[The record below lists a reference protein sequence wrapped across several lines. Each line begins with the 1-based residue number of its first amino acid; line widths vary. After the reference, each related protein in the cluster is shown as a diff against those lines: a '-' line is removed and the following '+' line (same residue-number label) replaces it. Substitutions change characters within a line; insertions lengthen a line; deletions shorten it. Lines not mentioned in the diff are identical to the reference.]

1 MALTPLEEQLPP
13 EEKFREFIETFE
25 VEGKVKYKEEIRRAV
40 SEKKSSIIVDF
51 ADVIE
56 FDRELAEEIVE
67 RPLEL
72 LSKLDDVVTEIATA
86 FAGKRYPM
94 RVRFTNLPE
103 KVKLRELRERYVGKL
118 IAFDGI
124 VTKATKVKGKPKKI
138 YFKCTACGMEFAVE
152 QRGRYFQ
159 PPTLCPN
166 PECPKRTGPFV
177 MLENHPKNEYVD
189 WQLLVVQEKPEEV
202 PPGQMPRSIEVLVE
216 GKDLVDT
223 ARPGDRV
230 TVVGILEAIP
240 DKTPRKGSF
249 AVFDF
254 KISANNIE
262 VSQKVLEDVHLS
274 PEDVERIKELAKDPW
289 IHKSIILSIAPAI
302 YGHWDIKEAI
312 AFALFGGVPKEL
324 EDGTRIRG
332 DIHVLIIGDPGTAKS
347 QLLQYAARV
356 APRSVYTTG
365 KGSTAAGL
373 TAAVVRDNITGE
385 YYLEAGALVLADGG
399 IAVIDEID
407 KMREEDRSAIHE
419 AMEQQTVSIAKAGIV
434 AKLNA
439 RCAVLAAGNPRYGR
453 YIPERSVAENI
464 NLPPSILSRFD
475 LIFVLRDIPDPKR
488 DRRLVRYI
496 LRVHK
501 ESEKIVPEIPVDT
514 LKKYIAYA
522 RKNVKPRLTEAAAKI
537 IEDFF
542 VDLRKTA
549 AENPDMGI
557 PITARQLEALVRM
570 SEAHAKMA
578 LRNVVEESDAI
589 EAVRMMLAFLS
600 TAGVDVETGRIDI
613 DTIYTGVSVSKRK
626 RRIVVKD
633 IIAELSEKFENCVPL
648 KELVKEAKKRGLN
661 EDDIERAIAEMK
673 LAGEIFE
680 PKPACYRF
688 IM

>member
-1 MALTPLEEQLPP
+1 MSLEVLEEQLPP
-13 EEKFREFIETFE
+13 EEKFREFLESYE
-25 VEGKVKYKEEIRRAV
+25 VDGRVKYKEEIRNAV
-40 SEKKSSIIVDF
+40 SERKSSIVVDF
-51 ADVIE
+51 TDVIE
-56 FDRELAEEIVE
+56 FDHQLAEEIVDN
-67 RPLEL
+67 PLDL
-72 LSKLDDVVTEIATA
+72 LEKLDKVAAEIASA
-86 FAGKRYPM
+86 LAGKKYPIH
-94 RVRFTNLPE
+94 VRFTNLPE

-118 IAFDGI
+118 VAFDGI
-124 VTKATKVKGKPKKI
+124 VTKATNVKGKPKKL
-138 YFKCTACGMEFAVE
+138 YFRCEACGFVFPVE
-152 QRGRYFQ
+152 QRGKYYQ
-159 PPTLCPN
+159 APTVCPN
-166 PECPKRTGPFV
+166 PECPKRTGPFTL
-177 MLENHPKNEYVD
+177 LENHPKNEYVD
-189 WQLLVVQEKPEEV
+189 WQLLVVQERPEEV
-202 PPGQMPRSIEVLVE
+202 PPGQMPRSIEVIVE

-230 TVVGILEAIP
+230 TVIGVLEAIP
-240 DKTPRKGSF
+240 NKMPKRGSF
-249 AVFDF
+249 VVFDF
-254 KISANNIE
+254 KVIANNIE

-274 PEDVERIKELAKDPW
+274 PEDIERIKELAKDPW

-373 TAAVVRDNITGE
+373 TAAVVRDNLTGE

-399 IAVIDEID
+399 VAVIDEID

-439 RCAVLAAGNPRYGR
+439 RCSVLAAGNPRYGR

-501 ESEKIVPEIPVDT
+501 EADKIVPEIPVDT

-522 RKNVKPRLTEAAAKI
+522 RKSVKPRLTEAAAKI

-578 LRNVVEESDAI
+578 LRNVVEEADAI

-613 DTIYTGVSVSKRK
+613 DTIYTGMSRSSRQKRL
-626 RRIVVKD
+626 IIKD
-633 IIAELSEKFENCVPL
+633 IIKEKYKETGECVPL
-648 KELVKEAKKRGLN
+648 KEIVKEAKKKGLN
-661 EDDIERAIAEMK
+661 ENEIEEVLMRMEV
-673 LAGEIFE
+673 AGEVYQ
-680 PKPACYRF
+680 PKTACYAPL
-688 IM
+688 

>member
-1 MALTPLEEQLPP
+1 MSEAGFLEEKLPV
-13 EEKFREFIETFE
+13 EERFREFLESYE
-25 VEGKVKYKEEIRRAV
+25 VNGRVKYKDEIRNAVAERRASV
-40 SEKKSSIIVDF
+40 VVDF
-51 ADVIE
+51 TDVIE
-56 FDRELAEEIVE
+56 FDQELAEEIVE
-67 RPLEL
+67 NPLETL
-72 LSKLDDVVTEIATA
+72 DKLDQVVTEIASA
-86 FAGKRYPM
+86 FANKKYPM

-103 KVKLRELRERYVGKL
+103 KVRLRDLRERYVGKL
-118 IAFDGI
+118 VAFDGI
-124 VTKATKVKGKPKKI
+124 VTKATNVKGKPKKL
-138 YFKCTACGMEFAVE
+138 YFRCEACGTVFPVE
-152 QRGRYFQ
+152 QRGKYYQ
-159 PPTLCPN
+159 APTVCPN
-166 PECPKRTGPFV
+166 PECPKKTGPFTL
-177 MLENHPKNEYVD
+177 LENHPKNEYVD
-189 WQLLVVQEKPEEV
+189 WQLLVVQEKPEEL
-202 PPGQMPRSIEVLVE
+202 PPGQMPRSIEVIVE
-216 GKDLVDT
+216 GKDLVDV

-230 TVVGILEAIP
+230 TVIGVLEAVP
-240 DKTPRKGSF
+240 NRVPKRGSMV
-249 AVFDF
+249 VFDF
-254 KISANNIE
+254 KMIANNIE

-274 PEDVERIKELAKDPW
+274 PEDVERIKELSKDPW

-347 QLLQYAARV
+347 QLLQYAARI

-399 IAVIDEID
+399 VAVIDEID

-453 YIPERSVAENI
+453 YVPERSVAENI

-475 LIFVLRDIPDPKR
+475 LIFVLRDVPDPKR

-496 LRVHK
+496 LNVHK
-501 ESEKIVPEIPVDT
+501 EADKIVPEIPADL

-522 RKNVKPRLTEAAAKI
+522 RKSVKPKLSEAAARI
-537 IEDFF
+537 IENFF

-549 AENPDMGI
+549 AENPEMGV

-578 LRNVVEESDAI
+578 LRSVVEEADAI

-613 DTIYTGVSVSKRK
+613 DTIYVGVSKSNRQKRL
-626 RRIVVKD
+626 ILKD
-633 IIAELSEKFENCVPL
+633 IIKEKFKEKGTCVHL
-648 KELVKEAKKRGLN
+648 KEVVREARKRGLN
-661 EDDIERAIAEMK
+661 EEEIEQILTQMVNQ
-673 LAGEIFE
+673 GEIYE
-680 PKPACYRF
+680 PKTACYSPL
-688 IM
+688 